1 MKSKAPTNTVTDEQ
15 LDVKKIIQNGL
26 ALLSIAVIIMAG
38 VTLWTIIK
46 LTDFYKNEVN
56 TAHHQEHNLQLMR
69 IAARERTLL
78 SYAII
83 SEKDPFEIDKQTVM
97 IYKAGL
103 KFSQARLEL
112 TESYLSDNEQHL
124 LAKQGELAKIII
136 PIQNEVLD
144 LVFNENNEVA
154 LNLIR
159 KKIIPNQ
166 VKLIK
171 TLDELSLSIEKRTE
185 NIIIKADSHTRAS
198 IIILLSMIVLFIL
211 GTAYILRQ
219 TVFRSSLLF
228 DRLLETRKM
237 LQSTIHELTQQKET
251 LDHHA
256 IVSIADRQGNI
267 TYVNDKFCEV
277 SGYNRDELIGKNH
290 RVLKSDQHP
299 KEFYQDIW
307 DTISQGDIWK
317 GNICNQGKD
326 KSYYWVEST
335 ISPFLDDMGIPY
347 QYVSIRTEITHFLKA
362 KIEAEEANKAKS
374 EFLSSMSHELRT
386 PMNAVLGFSQLLL
399 MKAKDDDAKENI
411 NEIINAGE
419 HLLELI
425 NQVLELSK
433 IESGT
438 LPLSIES
445 YPLTDLIND
454 CLLTMMPSANQ
465 KKIEINNKID
475 PLNSSMI
482 KVDKTQFRQVVF
494 NLLTNAIKYN
504 QKNGKVII
512 DCMRINENILRISIS
527 DTGKGLTAKQQSR
540 IFKPFDRA
548 GAENSH
554 IPGTGLG
561 LVISKDLIERMNGS
575 IGFESEAEKGS
586 CFWIQIPFS

>member
-1 MKSKAPTNTVTDEQ
+1 MKSKTTTNTVTDEQ
-15 LDVKKIIQNGL
+15 LDVKKIIRNGL
-26 ALLSIAVIIMAG
+26 ALLSLTVIIMAA
-38 VTLWTIIK
+38 VTLWIIIQ
-46 LTDFYKNEVN
+46 LANFYKNEVN
-56 TAHHQEHNLQLMR
+56 TAHYQEYNLHTMR
-69 IAARERTLL
+69 VAAQERALL

-83 SEKDPFEIDKQTVM
+83 SEKDPFEIDKQTMM

-103 KFSQARLEL
+103 KFSQARLKL

-124 LAKQGELAKIII
+124 LAKQGELAKRII
-136 PIQNEVLD
+136 PIQNEVLEF
-144 LVFNENNEVA
+144 VFNENNEVA
-154 LNLIR
+154 LKLISE
-159 KKIIPNQ
+159 KIIPSQ
-166 VKLIK
+166 VELIK
-171 TLDELSLSIEKRTE
+171 TLDELGLSIKKRTE

-198 IIILLSMIVLFIL
+198 IIILLSMIVFFIL

-228 DRLLETRKM
+228 DRLLETRKI

-290 RVLKSDQHP
+290 RLLKSDQHP

-307 DTISQGDIWK
+307 NTISQGDIWK

-399 MKAKDDDAKENI
+399 IKAKDDDAKENI

-465 KKIEINNKID
+465 QKIEINNKID

-482 KVDKTQFRQVVF
+482 KVDKTQFRQVIF

-512 DCMRINENILRISIS
+512 DCMQINEQILRISIS
-527 DTGKGLTAKQQSR
+527 DTGKGLSAKQQSH

-575 IGFESEAEKGS
+575 IGFESEAGKGS

>member
-1 MKSKAPTNTVTDEQ
+1 MKSKATTNTISDEQ
-15 LDVKKIIQNGL
+15 LNVKKTIRNGL
-26 ALLSIAVIIMAG
+26 VLLSLTVIIMAA
-38 VTLWTIIK
+38 VTLWIIIQ
-46 LTDFYKNEVN
+46 LTNFYKNEVN
-56 TAHHQEHNLQLMR
+56 TAHHQENNLHTMR

-83 SEKDPFEIDKQTVM
+83 SEKDPFAIDKQTMM
-97 IYKAGL
+97 IYKAGS
-103 KFSQARLEL
+103 KFSQARFKFKEA
-112 TESYLSDNEQHL
+112 YLSDNEQRL
-124 LAKQGELAKIII
+124 LTKQGELAKIII
-136 PIQNEVLD
+136 PLQNELLD

-166 VKLIK
+166 VELIK
-171 TLDELSLSIEKRTE
+171 SLDELSLSIEKRTE
-185 NIIIKADSHTRAS
+185 NIIIKADSHTRVS
-198 IIILLSMIVLFIL
+198 IIILLSMIIFFIL
-211 GTAYILRQ
+211 GATYILRQ

-228 DRLLETRKM
+228 NRLLETRKM
-237 LQSTIHELTQQKET
+237 LQNTIHELTQQKET

-290 RVLKSDQHP
+290 RILKSDQHP

-362 KIEAEEANKAKS
+362 KIEAEKANKAKS

-399 MKAKDDDAKENI
+399 IKAKDDDAKENI

-425 NQVLELSK
+425 NQVLELAK

-465 KKIEINNKID
+465 QKIEINNKID

-482 KVDKTQFRQVVF
+482 KVDKTQFRQVIF

-512 DCMRINENILRISIS
+512 DCMQINEQILRISIS
-527 DTGKGLTAKQQSR
+527 DTGKGLSAKQQSH

-575 IGFESEAEKGS
+575 IGFESEAGKGS